1 MLDGRIIK
9 ISLLL
14 LTIPLILALYAYVQ
28 YGEVSPNIKHG
39 PFFNISTFHQQSRGI
54 THHHRISN
62 ETIVTVKELATKY
75 PIMIEDNVYVIPNK
89 DVCPLNETVKFLLI
103 VHSATDHSEQRQ
115 TIRRTWSNRAILQAF
130 NGRLVFILG
139 TPNTKAK
146 QRQIKIESDKFG
158 DIIQGNFIDTYR
170 NLTNKAV
177 LGIRWITE
185 NCRQVRYVLKFDDDV
200 FINSIRIFE
209 YLLNVT
215 NQTWTSRAIICYK
228 VQKGRAL
235 IQRSEGKWK
244 VDENEF
250 KNHTHWPVTFCRGFF
265 VIMTGD
271 LLPDLYE
278 AAKTTPFLWIDDV
291 YVYGMLANTTR
302 NVTHYDLKHLRR
314 YVRLVNSSDKMYALW
329 NNITL

>member
-1 MLDGRIIK
+1 MLNGRIIK

-14 LTIPLILALYAYVQ
+14 LTISVILAVYAYTE
-28 YGEVSPNIKHG
+28 YGDVSPKLKHALFDV
-39 PFFNISTFHQQSRGI
+39 PTFHQQSRGNKRQ
-54 THHHRISN
+54 HRISN
-62 ETIVTVKELATKY
+62 VTIVIEPATKY
-75 PIMIEDNVYVIPNK
+75 PLTIEDNVYVIQNK
-89 DVCPLNETVKFLLI
+89 DVCPLNETVNFLLI
-103 VHSATDHSEQRQ
+103 VHSATGHSEQRQ
-115 TIRRTWSNRAILQAF
+115 TIRRTWANRALLQAF

-146 QRQIKIESDKFG
+146 HAQIKRESNKFG

-185 NCRQVRYVLKFDDDV
+185 NCRQVRYVLKFDNDV

-209 YLLNVT
+209 YLSNT
-215 NQTWTSRAIICYK
+215 TDQPWASRAIICYRVRK
-228 VQKGRAL
+228 DRAL

-250 KNHTHWPVTFCRGFF
+250 KNRTHWPVTFCRGFF

-271 LLPDLYE
+271 L
-278 AAKTTPFLWIDDV
+278 
-291 YVYGMLANTTR
+291 
-302 NVTHYDLKHLRR
+302 
-314 YVRLVNSSDKMYALW
+314 
-329 NNITL
+329 